1 MEWKTTNLET
11 PTQATVQIN
20 HNEISISDNSTV
32 THKIFGG
39 YAAVEDDGTGSVS
52 SNRVVIEDSTV
63 NEVFGAHSEKSI
75 VSGNSVS
82 ITGSKTGNIYG
93 GHSSSGEV
101 SGNSIT
107 LTNSTVS
114 GTVYAGYSGGVV
126 KNNTVSITGANDLS
140 AATLYGS
147 SKKNAAVSRSSGNTG
162 NRLNM
167 TGYSGKMQNIGN
179 FNWVDLSLDGIAL
192 SEEKPVI
199 ELTTG
204 TTDFSWTS
212 VNIHT
217 SADYAEAEGDGL
229 KDRYELIANTNSS
242 SDGGMTAENITLVNK
257 ELRIR
262 NGFSRNAVYDIV
274 YDGENSIDAVKNHDE
289 LLPGTDI
296 FTEDQLAV
304 AGFLSAGLDFALDR
318 KLDCS
323 VTKDGTIPERCVYV
337 DVRGEKLRHEA
348 RSGATL
354 RTTGTHYVLG
364 LKGKLN
370 DREDVEK
377 DVNGAIYLEAGRSNL
392 RARTQWAKG
401 DGDGEYY
408 GLGLIAEYRRHE
420 GDFKG
425 SYLQL
430 HGRIGKASSDYKGL
444 VYDAGTGY
452 VGYDENRTYWGYG
465 LEAGY
470 EWDVNEST
478 RLDFAARYRALT
490 LEGFTDRIAGDRY
503 EIDDLESHRTHLG
516 LRLNY
521 TGRKGMVPY
530 IGAAWEYEFDSKVRG
545 RAEGL
550 ELAEDSLKGSTGVG
564 EIGIKINPSEDSRWT
579 FDGSLK
585 GYIGRTEGVA
595 ASLYASYLFD

>member
-192 SEEKPVI
+192 MK
-199 ELTTG
+199 
-204 TTDFSWTS
+204 
-212 VNIHT
+212 
-217 SADYAEAEGDGL
+217 
-229 KDRYELIANTNSS
+229 
-242 SDGGMTAENITLVNK
+242 
-257 ELRIR
+257 
-262 NGFSRNAVYDIV
+262 
-274 YDGENSIDAVKNHDE
+274 
-289 LLPGTDI
+289 
-296 FTEDQLAV
+296 
-304 AGFLSAGLDFALDR
+304 
-318 KLDCS
+318 
-323 VTKDGTIPERCVYV
+323 
-337 DVRGEKLRHEA
+337 
-348 RSGATL
+348 RS
-354 RTTGTHYVLG
+354 
-364 LKGKLN
+364 
-370 DREDVEK
+370 
-377 DVNGAIYLEAGRSNL
+377 
-392 RARTQWAKG
+392 
-401 DGDGEYY
+401 
-408 GLGLIAEYRRHE
+408 
-420 GDFKG
+420 
-425 SYLQL
+425 
-430 HGRIGKASSDYKGL
+430 
-444 VYDAGTGY
+444 
-452 VGYDENRTYWGYG
+452 
-465 LEAGY
+465 
-470 EWDVNEST
+470 
-478 RLDFAARYRALT
+478 
-490 LEGFTDRIAGDRY
+490 
-503 EIDDLESHRTHLG
+503 
-516 LRLNY
+516 
-521 TGRKGMVPY
+521 P
-530 IGAAWEYEFDSKVRG
+530 
-545 RAEGL
+545 
-550 ELAEDSLKGSTGVG
+550 
-564 EIGIKINPSEDSRWT
+564 
-579 FDGSLK
+579 
-585 GYIGRTEGVA
+585 
-595 ASLYASYLFD
+595 